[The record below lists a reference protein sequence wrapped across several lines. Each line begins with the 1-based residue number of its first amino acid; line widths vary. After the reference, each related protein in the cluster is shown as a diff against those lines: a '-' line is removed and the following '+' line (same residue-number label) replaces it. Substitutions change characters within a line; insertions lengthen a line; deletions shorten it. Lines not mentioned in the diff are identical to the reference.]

1 MTFSKDTFQI
11 HCDTLRRQFPNI
23 ERLHQQN
30 GYPPYWKRPN
40 NFESLCKTII
50 EQQVSL
56 ASAHSSY
63 KRLKLYCHRII
74 PENVVGLSIEEF
86 RLCGITRQKA
96 RYLNLLAQKV
106 IEQPLYFKKLS
117 RLNNDEAKLNL
128 MTLKGIGN
136 WTANVY
142 LLVALNR
149 VDIYP
154 DFDVALIKS
163 IAFETFGGIKI
174 DNYIAKNY
182 ISKYSGRQS
191 IACCYYYHAYILRK
205 NIKFET

>member
-1 MTFSKDTFQI
+1 MTFSRDTFQI
-11 HCDTLRRQFPNI
+11 HCDTLRWQFQNI
-23 ERLHQQN
+23 ESLHQQN

-63 KRLKLYCHRII
+63 KRLKNYCHKIV
-74 PENVVGLSIEEF
+74 PENIVGLSIENF
-86 RLCGITRQKA
+86 RQCGITRQKST
-96 RYLNLLAQKV
+96 YLNSLAQKL
-106 IEQPLYFKKLS
+106 IDEPLYFENLLQ
-117 RLNNDEAKLNL
+117 LNNEEAKLKL
-128 MTLKGIGN
+128 MDLKGIGN
-136 WTANVY
+136 WTANAY

-163 IAFETFGGIKI
+163 IAFETFDGMKI
-174 DNYIAKNY
+174 DNDIAKSYIAK
-182 ISKYSGRQS
+182 YSGLQS
-191 IACCYYYHAYILRK
+191 IACCYYYHAYIIRK
-205 NIKFET
+205 KIRFEI